1 MPSTQIL
8 AFASLGFCLSFFF
21 GHVLTALGRPGLRLG
36 IVLAQAIGQVV
47 FSLIGVRFGLIGLC
61 FGVVANQALFYLVE
75 LLFLQRRS
83 GFSLSTYLG
92 EGLLPLAASLLMAA
106 AVVLLG
112 RAMSDQRP
120 VVQLVAEIAL
130 GAVIYGIL
138 LLIFGRQ
145 RLKEPLEMAKALKR

>member
-1 MPSTQIL
+1 
-8 AFASLGFCLSFFF
+8 
-21 GHVLTALGRPGLRLG
+21 
-36 IVLAQAIGQVV
+36 
-47 FSLIGVRFGLIGLC
+47 
-61 FGVVANQALFYLVE
+61 
-75 LLFLQRRS
+75 
-83 GFSLSTYLG
+83 
-92 EGLLPLAASLLMAA
+92 MAA